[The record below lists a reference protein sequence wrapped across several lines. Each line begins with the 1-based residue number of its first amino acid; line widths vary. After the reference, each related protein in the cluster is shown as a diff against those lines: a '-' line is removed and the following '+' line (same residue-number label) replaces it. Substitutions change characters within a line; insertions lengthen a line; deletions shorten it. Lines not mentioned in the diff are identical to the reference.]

1 MKKKLIL
8 ASSEKLLD
16 KNYINYSISSDIYSL
31 STSIL
36 KKFSIKAPYSHWKHN
51 QKKKRDYIYLKKLY
65 YSVLKDLVKYLNSYH
80 SIKYNENQWHII
92 LGPWLN
98 YIIPILWDR
107 WETVNVFEKKFGY
120 IKKISIPENPKDYL
134 ISDDFINF
142 TEKFERQDWNAE
154 IFRSIIDFK
163 KKKWN
168 PIYKK
173 KKIYNNYIIKKKFK
187 KYLVVIDK
195 ILFFLQKLFLI
206 KNNYIFVKTNFEK
219 RFYIEAFFKHLIITR
234 FYTEFDKDI
243 NINRDKLDR
252 NENFISLKFVKFKS
266 FEKYLSRILIKTIPL
281 SYLENFKLNLNIIK
295 KIKIKNKIIITTF
308 KHYENDLF
316 KIWLANEKKKLVSC
330 LHGGNIEKEFFFDS
344 WSKYSYKYI
353 SWNKDKLNKN
363 QINLPVNFLIFR
375 KKFENKEYLHQNKI
389 IFLLPHAELKPLR
402 LVDGLF
408 CFEVLDCI
416 DTWISFYKILDD
428 NKKKFLHWRFGPFPD
443 RWRILEK
450 LSDRIQNIKFSKE
463 KKFEKDVLKARLSI
477 HVDIQTTFLETMY
490 MNIPSIIIMNN
501 NFWNV
506 SKKSFSILK
515 KLKSANILFHNY
527 KDMANHINKY
537 YSNID
542 AWWESNKV
550 QKIRLDYLR
559 YSGTLK
565 TVKAK
570 HVWFNFLKKMN

>member
-16 KNYINYSISSDIYSL
+16 KNYLNYAISRDIYSL
-31 STSIL
+31 GQNDL
-36 KKFSIKAPYSHWKHN
+36 KKFKIKTPHSHWKYN
-51 QKKKRDYIYLKKLY
+51 KKKKKDYIYLKKLY

-120 IKKISIPENPKDYL
+120 IKTISIPKNPKDYL
-134 ISDDFINF
+134 VSDDFINF
-142 TEKFERQDWNAE
+142 IEKSQRQDWNAE
-154 IFRSIIDFK
+154 IFKSIIDFK

-168 PIYKK
+168 PIYIK
-173 KKIYNNYIIKKKFK
+173 KKINNNYFTKKKSR
-187 KYLVVIDK
+187 KYLNVIDK
-195 ILFFLQKLFLI
+195 ILFFFQKLFLI
-206 KNNYIFVKTNFEK
+206 KDNYIFTKTNFEK
-219 RFYIEAFFKHLIITR
+219 KFYIEAFFKHLILTR
-234 FYTEFDKDI
+234 LYTEFNKDI
-243 NINRDKLDR
+243 NINRNKLDR
-252 NENFISLKFVKFKS
+252 KNKILPLKSVKFRS
-266 FEKYLSRILIKTIPL
+266 FENYLSKILIKTIPL
-281 SYLENFKLNLNIIK
+281 SYIENFKLNLNNIRKIRIK
-295 KIKIKNKIIITTF
+295 SKIILTAF
-308 KHYENDLF
+308 KHHENDLF
-316 KIWLANEKKKLVSC
+316 KIWVANEKKKLVSC

-344 WSKYSYKYI
+344 WSRYSYKYI
-353 SWNKDKLNKN
+353 SWNKDKLSKN

-375 KKFENKEYLHQNKI
+375 KKFDNKEYLYNDNI

-408 CFEVLDCI
+408 CFEVLECFDK
-416 DTWISFYKILDD
+416 WISFYKILDD
-428 NKKKFLHWRFGPFPD
+428 NKKKFIHWRLGPFFD
-443 RWRILEK
+443 EWRILEK
-450 LSDRIQNIKFSKE
+450 LSNKIQNIKFSKE
-463 KKFEKDVLKARLSI
+463 KKFEKDIQKARLAI

-490 MNIPSIIIMNN
+490 MNVPSVVIMNN

-515 KLKSANILFHNY
+515 KLKYANILFHNH

-542 AWWESNKV
+542 DWWESKKV

-559 YSGTLK
+559 YSGALK
-565 TVKAK
+565 SAKAK
-570 HVWFNFLKKMN
+570 QEWFYFLKKLN